1 MSALVEP
8 RQAPQPAQTS
18 APLRPVPSRQSG
30 LGRLPFMLILAG
42 VLVVGLV
49 GLLML
54 QTRVQEQ
61 SFEVRQLQT
70 QATDLSYRQA
80 KLEAQVQQKA
90 TPAEIARQATALGMV
105 PNPHAVYI
113 DVRTGSVVGTQTAVR
128 GNEVPYITYKSPEQQ
143 AAEAK
148 AVAPAPVPAQPGDST
163 PQGTNQ

>member
-8 RQAPQPAQTS
+8 QQAPQTTS
-18 APLRPVPSRQSG
+18 PLRPVPSRQSG

-42 VLVVGLV
+42 VLVVGLA

-70 QATDLSYRQA
+70 QATELSYRQA
-80 KLEAQVQQKA
+80 QLEADVQQKA

-105 PNPHAVYI
+105 PNPYAVYI
-113 DVRTGSVVGTQTAVR
+113 DVRTGSVVGTPKVVR
-128 GNEVPYITYKSPEQQ
+128 GNEVPYITYKSPEQK
-143 AAEAK
+143 AAEAQ
-148 AVAPAPVPAQPGDST
+148 AAAPTPVPAQPGDST

>member
-8 RQAPQPAQTS
+8 RQKGPETTTPG
-18 APLRPVPSRQSG
+18 LRPVPTRQGG

-42 VLVVGLV
+42 VLVAGLV

-61 SFEVRQLQT
+61 SFDVRQLQT
-70 QATDLSYRQA
+70 KATELSYRQA
-80 KLEAQVQQKA
+80 QLEADVQQKA

-105 PNPHAVYI
+105 PNPYAVYI
-113 DVRTGSVVGTQTAVR
+113 DVRTGSVVGTQKAVR
-128 GNEVPYITYKSPEQQ
+128 GNEVPYLTYRSPAQKAADAQ
-143 AAEAK
+143 AA
-148 AVAPAPVPAQPGDST
+148 APAPLPAQPGDST

>member
-8 RQAPQPAQTS
+8 RQKSPETTTPG
-18 APLRPVPSRQSG
+18 LRPVPTRQGG

-61 SFEVRQLQT
+61 SFEVRQLQATAT
-70 QATDLSYRQA
+70 QLSYKQA
-80 KLEAQVQQKA
+80 QLEAEVQQKA

-113 DVRTGSVVGTQTAVR
+113 DVRTGTVVGAQKAVT
-128 GNEVPYITYKSPEQQ
+128 GNEVPYITYRSPEQK
-143 AAEAK
+143 AADA
-148 AVAPAPVPAQPGDST
+148 AAASPTPDPAQPGDST
-163 PQGTNQ
+163 PQETNQ

>member
-8 RQAPQPAQTS
+8 RQAPQATS
-18 APLRPVPSRQSG
+18 LLRPVPSGQSG

-70 QATDLSYRQA
+70 QATELSYRQA
-80 KLEAQVQQKA
+80 QIEAQVQQKA
-90 TPAEIARQATALGMV
+90 TPSEIARQATALGMV
-105 PNPHAVYI
+105 PNPYAVYI
-113 DVRTGSVVGTQTAVR
+113 DVRTGSVVGSQTAVR
-128 GNEVPYITYKSPEQQ
+128 GNEVPYITYKSPAQK
-143 AAEAK
+143 AAEAQ
-148 AVAPAPVPAQPGDST
+148 AAAPTPVPAQPGDST
-163 PQGTNQ
+163 PQETNQ

>member
-8 RQAPQPAQTS
+8 RQKAQETTTS
-18 APLRPVPSRQSG
+18 GLRPVPTQQGG

-42 VLVVGLV
+42 VLVAGLV

-70 QATDLSYRQA
+70 KATELLYRQA
-80 KLEAQVQQKA
+80 QLNADVQQKA

-105 PNPHAVYI
+105 PNPYAVYI
-113 DVRTGSVVGTQTAVR
+113 DVRTGTIIGAQKVVR
-128 GNEVPYITYKSPEQQ
+128 GNEVPYITYTSPQQ
-143 AAEAK
+143 NAAAGSP
-148 AVAPAPVPAQPGDST
+148 VQPSSPAS
-163 PQGTNQ
+163 QGTNQ

>member
-1 MSALVEP
+1 MSALDEP
-8 RQAPQPAQTS
+8 RPKAPETTTPA
-18 APLRPVPSRQSG
+18 LRPVPTQQRG

-70 QATDLSYRQA
+70 KATELSYRQA
-80 KLEAQVQQKA
+80 QLEAQVQQKA

-105 PNPHAVYI
+105 PNPYSVYI
-113 DVRTGSVVGTQTAVR
+113 DVRTGSVLGTQKAVK
-128 GNEVPYITYKSPEQQ
+128 GNEVPYITYRSPEQK
-143 AAEAK
+143 AADA
-148 AVAPAPVPAQPGDST
+148 AAASPTPDPAQPGDST
-163 PQGTNQ
+163 PQETNQ

>member
-8 RQAPQPAQTS
+8 RQKAQETTTS
-18 APLRPVPSRQSG
+18 GLRPVPTQQGG

-61 SFEVRQLQT
+61 SFDVRQLQT
-70 QATDLSYRQA
+70 RATALLYRQA
-80 KLEAQVQQKA
+80 QLNAEVQQKA

-105 PNPHAVYI
+105 PNPYAVYI
-113 DVRTGSVVGTQTAVR
+113 DVRTGTIIGAQKVVR
-128 GNEVPYITYKSPEQQ
+128 GNEVPYITYTTPEQKATPP
-143 AAEAK
+143 AAAS
-148 AVAPAPVPAQPGDST
+148 PTPNPAQPSS
-163 PQGTNQ
+163 PASQGTNQ

>member
-8 RQAPQPAQTS
+8 RPKATENTTTA
-18 APLRPVPSRQSG
+18 LRPVPAREGG

-61 SFEVRQLQT
+61 SFEVHQLQT
-70 QATDLSYRQA
+70 KATELSYRQA
-80 KLEAQVQQKA
+80 QLEVQVQQKA

-105 PNPHAVYI
+105 PNPYGVYI
-113 DVRTGSVVGTQTAVR
+113 DVRTGTVVGTQKAVTGR
-128 GNEVPYITYKSPEQQ
+128 EVPYITYKSPEQK
-143 AAEAK
+143 AAEA
-148 AVAPAPVPAQPGDST
+148 AAANPTPDPAQPGDST
-163 PQGTNQ
+163 PQETNQ